1 MNISPLELR
10 NGARVKRELESNPS
24 TFGSDLGVA
33 QIEPNTDLVSSN
45 KRMAGPMGAH
55 AIALMN
61 DPELAQYTDT
71 WMSQFGLSNEGG
83 QFNQEKMRQAQMRS
97 DNAAGVV

>member
-1 MNISPLELR
+1 MNISPLEIR
-10 NGARVKRELESNPS
+10 NGARIKRELESNPT
-24 TFGSDLGVA
+24 TFGSDTGVA
-33 QIEPNTDLVSSN
+33 QIQPNTDLASSN

-55 AIALMN
+55 AVALMN

-71 WMSQFGLSNEGG
+71 WMSQFGLSNQGG
-83 QFNQEKMRQAQMRS
+83 EFNQEKMRQAQMRS